1 MLISKENYLPLT
13 NPVTGKGLS
22 LTVLEDVTPRCCSW
36 VLKEFPTWKA
46 VYIRHDGIWTRAR
59 PFAAHGGLDK
69 HGPWCLE
76 RIPLPFLSFLPIAPC
91 HRNLTVSF
99 CYSLAFQR
107 PYCLSLA
114 SFLIKTLSAP
124 PRTPSLEH
132 WPSLSC
138 WR

>member
-1 MLISKENYLPLT
+1 MFISKENYLPLT
-13 NPVTGKGLS
+13 DPVTGKGLS
-22 LTVLEDVTPRCCSW
+22 LTVLEDVTPRCPW

-46 VYIRHDGIWTRAR
+46 VYIRHDVIWTWAR

-69 HGPWCLE
+69 HGPRVWRESPSHSFPSCLASPSQE
-76 RIPLPFLSFLPIAPC
+76 PDCILLL
-91 HRNLTVSF
+91 LTG
-99 CYSLAFQR
+99 FQK